1 VAEWVSA
8 FTNSS
13 TYTYEVAP
21 VYSLMEIEVINHL
34 LKFVGYEVRRPL
46 LPSSSSS
53 SSSSSPIHSRL
64 ALECSPWP
72 PSR

>member
-46 LPSSSSS
+46 LPPPLLPWFIRGWCWSA
-53 SSSSSPIHSRL
+53 HL
-64 ALECSPWP
+64 ATFALG
-72 PSR
+72 R